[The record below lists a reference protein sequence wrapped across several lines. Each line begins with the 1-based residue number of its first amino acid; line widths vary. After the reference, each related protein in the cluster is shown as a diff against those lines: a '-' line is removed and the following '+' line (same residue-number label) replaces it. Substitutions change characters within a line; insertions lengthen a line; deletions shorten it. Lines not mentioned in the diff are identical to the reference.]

1 MSRKTKIA
9 FWSVVAAQVIF
20 LLVFI
25 GVKENALRAG
35 TELILRALPVDPRSP
50 LQGDYAT
57 LDYEIGRLP
66 AYMDDIPPGE
76 PVYVSL
82 APGPEVWT
90 AADYRVSGTKPD
102 EAEVYIKGK
111 MASAGRLDF
120 NIGADFVPEGTGHII
135 EQAADIRVVVKIS
148 SGGDAII
155 KQVLLGEAPFNPNV
169 RRR

>member
-9 FWSVVAAQVIF
+9 FWAVVAAQVVF
-20 LLVFI
+20 LLIFI

-35 TELILRALPVDPRSP
+35 TEVILRALPVDPRSP

-66 AYMDDIPPGE
+66 SYMDDLPVGE

-90 AADYRVSGTKPD
+90 AVDYRATKPD
-102 EAEVYIKGK
+102 EADVYIKGK
-111 MASAGRLDF
+111 VASVGRLNF
-120 NIGADFVPEGTGHII
+120 NIGTYFVPEGTGHII
-135 EQAADIRVVVKIS
+135 EQAEDVRVVVKIS
-148 SGGDAII
+148 SGGNAII

-169 RRR
+169 HRR

>member
-9 FWSVVAAQVIF
+9 FWAVVAAQVVF

-35 TELILRALPVDPRSP
+35 TEVILRALPVDPRSP

-57 LDYEIGRLP
+57 LDYEISRLP
-66 AYMDDIPPGE
+66 SYLNDLEVGE

-82 APGPEVWT
+82 VPGPDVWT
-90 AADYRVSGTKPD
+90 AVDYRATKPGK
-102 EAEVYIKGK
+102 AEVYIKGK
-111 MASAGRLDF
+111 VAASGRLDF
-120 NIGADFVPEGTGHII
+120 NIGTYFVPEGTGHII
-135 EQAADIRVVVKIS
+135 EQAADIRVVVKVG

-155 KQVLLGEAPFNPNV
+155 KEVLLGEAPFNPNV

>member
-9 FWSVVAAQVIF
+9 FWAVVAAQVVF
-20 LLVFI
+20 LLIFI

-35 TELILRALPVDPRSP
+35 TEVILRALPVDPRSP

-66 AYMDDIPPGE
+66 SYLDDLPVGE

-90 AADYRVSGTKPD
+90 AVDYRATKPA
-102 EAEVYIKGK
+102 EADVYIKGK
-111 MASAGRLDF
+111 VASVGRLNF
-120 NIGADFVPEGTGHII
+120 NIGTYFVPEGTGHII
-135 EQAADIRVVVKIS
+135 EQAEDVRVVVKIS
-148 SGGDAII
+148 SGGNAII

-169 RRR
+169 HRR

>member
-9 FWSVVAAQVIF
+9 FWSVVAAQVVF

-35 TELILRALPVDPRSP
+35 TEVILRALPVDPRSP
-50 LQGDYAT
+50 LPGDYAT

-66 AYMDDIPPGE
+66 SYLDDLKVGE

-82 APGPEVWT
+82 VPGPEVWT
-90 AADYRVSGTKPD
+90 AVDYRATKPR
-102 EAEVYIKGK
+102 EAEVYIKGTV
-111 MASAGRLDF
+111 AAAGRLDF
-120 NIGADFVPEGTGHII
+120 NIGTYFVPEGTGHII
-135 EQAADIRVVVKIS
+135 EQAADIRVVVKVG

-155 KQVLLGEAPFNPNV
+155 KQVLLGESPFNPNV
-169 RRR
+169 RRP